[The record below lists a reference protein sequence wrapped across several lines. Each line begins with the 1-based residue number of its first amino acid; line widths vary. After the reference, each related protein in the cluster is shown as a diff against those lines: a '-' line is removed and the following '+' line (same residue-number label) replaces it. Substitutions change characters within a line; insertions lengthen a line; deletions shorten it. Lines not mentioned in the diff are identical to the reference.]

1 MYFEVAHGLY
11 CAGTTTISLSA
22 PKKTGMTDP
31 TIELTVADVMQ
42 VVVKT
47 VSSGLAVPELEQE
60 LLRAKV
66 SGFPVVDDLN
76 LVGVV
81 SRSDIIR
88 KICDEREVAQE
99 TSDFYFD
106 ETGFHESKMESL
118 KDIADRVGERLE
130 SLTVRD
136 VMASKPKTVRSDQKL
151 SEAANMFVDNRIHR
165 LPVVEGRGRTLVGI
179 VTTMDLVRL
188 IGHRKLRSHH

>member
-1 MYFEVAHGLY
+1 
-11 CAGTTTISLSA
+11 
-22 PKKTGMTDP
+22 MTDS
-31 TIELTVADVMQ
+31 TTEMTVADVMQ

-47 VSSGLAVPELEQE
+47 VPSSMPISELEQE
-60 LLRAKV
+60 FLRAGV
-66 SGFPVVDDLN
+66 SGFPVVDDHA

-88 KICDEREVAQE
+88 KICDERELAKE

-106 ETGFHESKMESL
+106 ETGFHELEMNSL

-130 SLTVRD
+130 TLTVRD
-136 VMASKPKTVRSDQKL
+136 VMASKPKTIRSDQKL
-151 SEAANMFVDNRIHR
+151 SEAANKFVDGHIHR
-165 LPVVEGRGRTLVGI
+165 LPVIEGDTLVGI

-188 IGHRKLRSHH
+188 VGRRQLRSHS